1 MGDVKQGIKLKGTL
15 KAEGLI
21 CCQIDKRQIG
31 EGDEYYYNVGFTT
44 GKQVL
49 LLTAGKIADK
59 IELLKPYN
67 LGLEYVDKKLK
78 IVDVEPVA

>member
-1 MGDVKQGIKLKGTL
+1 MAEIKKLKGTL
-15 KAEGLI
+15 KAERLI
-21 CCQIDKRQIG
+21 CVQIDKRQIG
-31 EGDEYYYNVGFTT
+31 EGNEYYYNVGFST

-49 LLTAGKIADK
+49 LLTAGKIADNM
-59 IELLKPYN
+59 ELLKSYN